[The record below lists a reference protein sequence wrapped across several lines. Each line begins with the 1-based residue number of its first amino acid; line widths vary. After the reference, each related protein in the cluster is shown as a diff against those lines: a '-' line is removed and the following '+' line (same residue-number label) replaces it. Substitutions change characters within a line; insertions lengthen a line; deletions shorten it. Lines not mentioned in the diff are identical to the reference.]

1 MFLQKVIEKD
11 SELINTVFAYHQR
24 GLILPDTY
32 VVDMDSLLSNARI
45 IKNRADQEHI
55 DLYFMLK
62 QLGRNPEIA
71 KRLIEIGYKGAVV
84 VDWKEAQVMMAHQI
98 PIANVGHL
106 VQPPT
111 AMVQQLV
118 DYGCEYFTVYS
129 LEKIEQINQAAKKS
143 GKIQKILLRVTDDA
157 DMIYSGQTAG
167 FSLAEIP
174 SLNDK
179 VKQLKNVIIAGVTS
193 FPCFLYSEDTK
204 DIEATNNLNTLL
216 EAKKI
221 LESLG
226 YQDLNINTPST
237 TCSRTLKKMAESGST
252 SGEPGHGLTGTTPL
266 HASTDCAEIPC
277 VVYLS
282 EVSHN
287 FEKHAYIFG
296 GGNYRRGH
304 IQNALVMPF
313 INDSQYAKVESP
325 NLDSI
330 DYHFG
335 LDREFPVGSTV
346 IMAFRFQIF
355 VTRSDVCLIEGI
367 HQGNPHIIG
376 LYSSLGEAKK

>member
-11 SELINTVFAYHQR
+11 PELIKTVFTYHQK
-24 GLILPDTY
+24 GMILPDTY
-32 VVDMDSLLSNARI
+32 VVDMDSLLSNAKN
-45 IKNRADQEHI
+45 IKIKADEEHI

-71 KRLIEIGYKGAVV
+71 KRLIKIGYKGAVV

-98 PIANVGHL
+98 PIINVGHL

-129 LEKIEQINQAAKKS
+129 LEKIEQINHAAEKA
-143 GKIQKILLRVTDDA
+143 GKIQKILLRITDDA

-167 FSLAEIP
+167 FSLDDIS

-193 FPCFLYSEDTK
+193 FPCYLYSEETK
-204 DIEATNNLNTLL
+204 DIEATNNINTLL
-216 EAKKI
+216 AAKKI

-226 YQDLNINTPST
+226 YQNLNINTPST
-237 TCSRTLKKMAESGST
+237 TCIRTLKKMAESGST
-252 SGEPGHGLTGTTPL
+252 SGEPGHGLSGTTPL

-304 IQNALVMPF
+304 IQNALVMSSAK
-313 INDSQYAKVESP
+313 DLQYAKVKSP
-325 NLDSI
+325 CLDSI
-330 DYHFG
+330 DYHFE
-335 LDREFPVGSTV
+335 LDREFSVGSTV

-376 LYSSLGEAKK
+376 LYNSLGEAKK